1 MAPSPLH
8 KWAVQSKHCD
18 TKNLFTRARSY
29 QLEVRNP
36 LVSACSKA
44 LRLDSL
50 LESLHTKDFAESAV
64 LYLRLS
70 TLIPSPPSITVE
82 MSAAL
87 KNCADA
93 VSCLR
98 DSDKSHECLESDAQS
113 QLPPPQ
119 DIIAATQTAPK
130 PSEDGLTTYQEPI
143 IAYESP
149 QHDNQSCS
157 PPQEES
163 DTERTSYGTRG
174 PICSRE
180 DDLDVPIT
188 SIANLASGKLVR
200 TILPGF
206 PAEILL
212 IIGQYLPSS
221 SLMSLSYSCRTIRKK
236 MGVTI
241 EQSLGEKNQVTQLSN
256 LTLCNNLP
264 RLKVVDWRLPGSGI
278 RYTMTTMTQNL
289 HHSERLELLYML
301 DRDNKIPKSK
311 AVCSGCADTHN
322 QSLFS
327 LESLAQS
334 SRERHCLGSAG
345 RLWICPHWV
354 FDHNLITTSAQPHWS
369 HTCGGKGWQVL
380 APNLD
385 DKKSTV
391 VVEWPIAVIRG
402 KDDAPS
408 KKLVEDVLSQMNVCI
423 CKHLRI
429 NDPFVSRLY
438 TPECLRLRWMG
449 NQISWPE
456 YCWCS
461 SCALYCNCKDC
472 GTNVYFCI
480 RPEKNGEE
488 TLRLVVRRKI
498 PRFRGCTDPAWI
510 KQVTDPAEF
519 EGLERDWYAASD
531 EGSEATQRADPPIKY
546 RWP

>member
-1 MAPSPLH
+1 MIL
-8 KWAVQSKHCD
+8 
-18 TKNLFTRARSY
+18 
-29 QLEVRNP
+29 
-36 LVSACSKA
+36 
-44 LRLDSL
+44 
-50 LESLHTKDFAESAV
+50 
-64 LYLRLS
+64 
-70 TLIPSPPSITVE
+70 SPPSVTAE

-87 KNCADA
+87 KDCEDA

-98 DSDKSHECLESDAQS
+98 EPDKSHECLEPDAQS
-113 QLPPPQ
+113 HVPPPQ
-119 DIIAATQTAPK
+119 DRIATTQTGSK
-130 PSEDGLTTYQEPI
+130 PSEDALTLYQEPI
-143 IAYESP
+143 IAYECP

-163 DTERTSYGTRG
+163 TTERTPHGTRG
-174 PICSRE
+174 PISFYE
-180 DDLDVPIT
+180 DDSDVPIT
-188 SIANLASGKLVR
+188 PMTALASAKLVR
-200 TILPGF
+200 TILPGV
-206 PAEILL
+206 PAEVLL
-212 IIGQYLPSS
+212 IIGQYLPPSC
-221 SLMSLSYSCRTIRKK
+221 LMSLNYSCRTIRKK
-236 MGVTI
+236 MGVAI
-241 EQSLGEKNQVTQLSN
+241 EQSLGAKNQVAQLSN
-256 LTLCNNLP
+256 RTLYNNLP
-264 RLKVVDWRLPGSGI
+264 RLELVDSRLLRGGMGYSIP
-278 RYTMTTMTQNL
+278 TMTQNL
-289 HHSERLELLYML
+289 HHSERLELLCML

-327 LESLAQS
+327 LESFAQS

-354 FDHNLITTSAQPHWS
+354 FDHNLITTSTKPHWS
-369 HTCGGKGWQVL
+369 HICGGKEWEVL

-385 DKKSTV
+385 AKKSTV
-391 VVEWPIAVIRG
+391 LVEWPIAVIRG

-408 KKLVEDVLSQMNVCI
+408 KKLVEDVLTQMNVCI

-449 NQISWPE
+449 NKKSWPE

-480 RPEKNGEE
+480 APERNGEE

-519 EGLERDWYAASD
+519 EGLERDWYAASN
-531 EGSEATQRADPPIKY
+531 EGSETGRGTCPFPKY
-546 RWP
+546 RWPSL

>member
-1 MAPSPLH
+1 M
-8 KWAVQSKHCD
+8 
-18 TKNLFTRARSY
+18 
-29 QLEVRNP
+29 
-36 LVSACSKA
+36 
-44 LRLDSL
+44 
-50 LESLHTKDFAESAV
+50 
-64 LYLRLS
+64 S
-70 TLIPSPPSITVE
+70 TLIPSPPSITLE
-82 MSAAL
+82 MSTAL
-87 KNCADA
+87 KNYEDA
-93 VSCLR
+93 LSCLR
-98 DSDKSHECLESDAQS
+98 GSNKSHKCLEPDAQS
-113 QLPPPQ
+113 HVPPPQ
-119 DIIAATQTAPK
+119 EIIATIQTAPK
-130 PSEDGLTTYQEPI
+130 PSEHGLTTYQEAI
-143 IAYESP
+143 LAYECP
-149 QHDNQSCS
+149 QHDTQSCS
-157 PPQEES
+157 PPQEKS
-163 DTERTSYGTRG
+163 TTKRTSHGTRG
-174 PICSRE
+174 PISFCE
-180 DDLDVPIT
+180 DDSDVLIT
-188 SIANLASGKLVR
+188 PMTELASAKLVR
-200 TILPGF
+200 TILPGV
-206 PAEILL
+206 PAEVLL
-212 IIGQYLPSS
+212 IIGQYLPPS
-221 SLMSLSYSCRTIRKK
+221 SLMSLNYSCRTIRKK
-236 MGVTI
+236 MGVAI
-241 EQSLGEKNQVTQLSN
+241 EQSLGEKNQVAQLSN
-256 LTLCNNLP
+256 LTLYNNLP
-264 RLKVVDWRLPGSGI
+264 KLKFVDDGLLPWGGI
-278 RYTMTTMTQNL
+278 RYSMNTMTQNL

-301 DRDNKIPKSK
+301 DRDNKIPKFK

-369 HTCGGKGWQVL
+369 HICGGKGWQVL

-385 DKKSTV
+385 DKTSTV

-429 NDPFVSRLY
+429 NDSFVSRLY
-438 TPECLRLRWMG
+438 TPECLRLRG
-449 NQISWPE
+449 IKSKILWPE

-461 SCALYCNCKDC
+461 SCLLDCDCKDC
-472 GTNVYFCI
+472 GTSVYFCI

-488 TLRLVVRRKI
+488 TLQLKVCRTI

-531 EGSEATQRADPPIKY
+531 EGSETGQGTSPFPKY